1 MSSESTNPSIP
12 GKLFPSDLG
21 YRTLLTD
28 FPNLAKQAF
37 FNKKSTHV
45 GMATGNY
52 SQGCP
57 TLYVTVATQKYER
70 YS

>member
-12 GKLFPSDLG
+12 GKWFPSDLG

-28 FPNLAKQAF
+28 FPNLAKQAV

-45 GMATGNY
+45 GMATGTD

-57 TLYVTVATQKYER
+57 TLYITVATQK
-70 YS
+70 